1 MNHRIFSFHLPAWFM
16 QQNVIF
22 RVHSVISLQSCI
34 TGGGAGKVGA
44 MGRVPYPTASRWCV
58 KVESRFVCFIA

>member
-1 MNHRIFSFHLPAWFM
+1 M
-16 QQNVIF
+16 QQNVMF
-22 RVHSVISLQSCI
+22 KVHSMISLQYYI

-44 MGRVPYPTASRWCV
+44 MGRFPYQTASRWCV